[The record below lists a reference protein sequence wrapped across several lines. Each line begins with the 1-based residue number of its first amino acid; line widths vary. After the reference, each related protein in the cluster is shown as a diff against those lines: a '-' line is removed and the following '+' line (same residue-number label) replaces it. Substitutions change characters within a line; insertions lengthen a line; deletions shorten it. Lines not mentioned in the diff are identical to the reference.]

1 MLQRL
6 DLGGTWTVCQKKTAD
21 AFDATVPGDIYNDLL
36 NAGKIEDPF
45 YRDNEN
51 DVQWV
56 GDVDWVY
63 ARTFDVPAD
72 VLQRDVV
79 LLRCDGLDTI
89 CAVRINGRRVGRGE
103 NAFRT
108 YEWDVKN
115 LLRPGENRI
124 EVDFIG
130 SCRAARR
137 AHKTMGSACPPDRDR
152 RHKFARNYLRKMQC
166 NTGWDWGI
174 RLPAVGIWRGIAIVA
189 YDGARIGGTL
199 VEQEH
204 TRGKVKLTVT
214 ADVEAATAGTRS
226 VAVSVTLAG
235 KTVAEG
241 DAVVRRGRAVAEL
254 TIEKPKL
261 WWPNDMGD
269 QPLYQVTVD
278 LLDREGEVLDS
289 DSQRVGLRTIELV
302 RKKDRWGESFYFAV
316 NGKAFFAKGTNWI
329 PGDAIFARMTADDYR
344 RLLTDAAAV
353 HMNMIRVWG
362 GGIYEQDCFYDLC
375 DELGLL
381 VWQDFMFAC
390 AAYPADVPAFMDNVA
405 AEAEDNVRRL
415 RNHPCIALWCG
426 NNELES
432 AYHRGDGEWTD
443 RAMAARDYDRLFDR
457 LLARVVARHAPGQ
470 VYWPSSPHTPGRKQE
485 PQDAGSGDAHMWGV
499 WHGGKP
505 FEFYRECF
513 HRFQSEFGFQS
524 FPEPRTVY
532 SYTNDDGD
540 RNVTSPI
547 MEHHQRNWSGS
558 GSLFA
563 QMTGR
568 FRMPKDFDSLLW
580 LSQIQQGFAIQ
591 YAVEHFRRNMPRCM
605 GSLIWQINDNWPVAS
620 WSSIDYN
627 GRWKA
632 LHYMTRRFYAP
643 LLLSILEDA
652 EKGRT
657 DLYLTSDLG
666 RPVSGK
672 VGWSLVALDGR
683 CITSGSKS
691 VKIDPGKSTRAI
703 RLDVADVLGEH
714 GADNVILF
722 ADLTVRGRVVSNN
735 IATFRRLKSLS
746 LQPPRIK
753 TGIKSLENGAFEL
766 ALTASTPALFCWAAL
781 DGDDCRCS
789 DNFFHLEPDRD
800 KIIQIRP
807 TKPVSRAQLR
817 RQLVVRSLIDTYK

>member
-1 MLQRL
+1 MQHRL
-6 DLGGTWTVCQKKTAD
+6 DLGGTWTVCQKKTTD

-56 GDVDWVY
+56 GDVDWAY

-79 LLRCDGLDTI
+79 LLRCEGLDTV
-89 CAVRINGRRVGRGE
+89 CVVRINGRRVGAGE

-108 YEWDVKN
+108 YEWDVKK
-115 LLRPGENRI
+115 LLKPGENRI
-124 EVDFIG
+124 EVDFVG
-130 SCRAARR
+130 SAKAARM
-137 AHKTMGSACPPDRDR
+137 AHKTMGSASPPCDWT
-152 RHKFARNYLRKMQC
+152 FSTYARNYLRKMQC

-174 RLPAVGIWRGIAIVA
+174 RLPAVGIWRDIAVVA

-204 TRGKVKLTVT
+204 TGGKVKLTVT
-214 ADVEAATAGTRS
+214 ADVEAATAGKRS
-226 VAVSVTLAG
+226 VALSVTLAG
-235 KTVAEG
+235 KTVAEA
-241 DAVVRRGRAVAEL
+241 DAVVRRGRAVGEL
-254 TIEKPKL
+254 TIETPKL

-278 LLDREGEVLDS
+278 LLDAEGEVLDS

-302 RKKDRWGESFYFAV
+302 RKKDRWGESFHFAV

-329 PGDAIFARMTADDYR
+329 PGDAIFARMAADDYR

-353 HMNMIRVWG
+353 HMNMVRVWG

-390 AAYPADVPAFMDNVA
+390 ASYPADVPAFMDSVA

-426 NNELES
+426 NNELEQS
-432 AYHRGDGEWTD
+432 FGHGNGTWEGMDMKLYEAI
-443 RAMAARDYDRLFDR
+443 FDK
-457 LLARVVARHAPGQ
+457 LLPKTVQRFAPGQ
-470 VYWPSSPHTPGRKQE
+470 AYWPSSPHTPKPNREDHGC
-485 PQDAGSGDAHMWGV
+485 PTIGDAHMWAV

-505 FEFYRECF
+505 FEFYRTCE

-524 FPEPRTVY
+524 FPEPRTVHG
-532 SYTNDDGD
+532 YTADGD
-540 RNVTSPI
+540 RNVTSPV
-547 MEHHQRNWSGS
+547 MEHHQRCHAGNAKIFG
-558 GSLFA
+558 
-563 QMTGR
+563 QMTDR
-568 FRMPKDFDSLLW
+568 FRMPKDFNSTLW

-591 YAVEHFRRNMPRCM
+591 YAVEHFRRTMPRCM

-620 WSSIDYN
+620 WSSIDYH

-643 LLLSILEDA
+643 VLLSILEDA
-652 EKGRT
+652 EKGRA
-657 DLYLTSDLG
+657 DIHVTSDLDE
-666 RPVSGK
+666 PVAGK
-672 VGWSLVALDGR
+672 IVWSLIHVDGR
-683 CITSGSKS
+683 RIASASEPAKIAPRKS
-691 VKIDPGKSTRAI
+691 ARAV
-703 RLDVADVLGEH
+703 RLELADVLKEH
-714 GADNVILF
+714 GAGNVILF
-722 ADLTVRGRVVSNN
+722 ADLTVGGRVVSSN
-735 IATFRRLKSLS
+735 IATFT
-746 LQPPRIK
+746 RIK
-753 TGIKSLENGAFEL
+753 GLDLQDPKIRTAVKDLKDGTFEITL
-766 ALTASTPALFCWAAL
+766 QAKAPALFCWARLKDA
-781 DGDDCRCS
+781 DCLCS
-789 DNFFHLEPDRD
+789 DNFLHLEPG
-800 KIIQIRP
+800 
-807 TKPVSRAQLR
+807 TKTTILLQPAKPMSKAQLDK
-817 RQLVVRSLIDTYK
+817 QLVVESLIDTYK